1 MAMVHSNRRPQIA
14 CVAVVMIACSLG
26 AAQASEG
33 SNCADIFPRSELGG
47 DVRAVNARDVATIR
61 DIGPTGGLPMGQTPL
76 SLSPDRRS
84 VAFVLTRADPDR
96 NSYCQAVVV
105 VDLRDAG
112 GTRMIDRGGDLVRVT
127 FQAELR
133 GLVTETGIPAIN
145 TPRWSPDGSRLAYL
159 RREGGRSQ
167 AWVAEAHGE
176 AGRPVSNSPVDVESV
191 AWSDDGKSIIY
202 ADRPSRIDEEA
213 KLDREGLSGFLF
225 DDRSVPVNG
234 ARPMIAGPLPLHY
247 AAVDLPTGADRDA
260 TSAERVMLD
269 RFEPGNLMGS
279 PLSTTSRS
287 GQKAWLEAAKPDRYQ
302 EPLRLWAQDRA
313 GRNWLCE
320 HDSCA
325 DAVIGLW
332 WSDKQNAVRFLHR
345 EGFGGSKLAFYIWRP
360 GKGAPSRTLV
370 TDGLI
375 TGCRAE
381 RDDLICLQE
390 ASSEP
395 RRVVRIN
402 PEARSS
408 VTLFD
413 PNPEFRN
420 LKLGRVKRLLW
431 KNPMGFKTFGDLV
444 LPPDHQQG
452 TKLPMIV
459 VQYRTRGFLRGGTG
473 DEYPIHAL
481 AAAGFAVLSV
491 ESPPSFA
498 SRLPQGEWRT
508 WKDAEAE
515 NVKGWRERINV
526 ASSVA
531 AGVKAAEGLGIID
544 SSRLGLTGLSDG
556 STTAWYLLI
565 NTDLFAATSVSTC
578 CADPKTDLILGGPI
592 WEKERRRFGYPSP
605 TDMAPDFW
613 APVSPAMNAAK
624 IKTPVLMQL
633 ASDEYLRGLEAF
645 TAFREIGPPV
655 EMFVFPGDHHIK
667 WQSAHRLAAYQR
679 NIDWFN
685 FWLRGTEDSAP
696 AKIPQYERW
705 KSLRERQVARAAT
718 GTQ

>member
-1 MAMVHSNRRPQIA
+1 MVYSSRSRAAAWLAAAILIGRIGTAAASVDDRCAAINP
-14 CVAVVMIACSLG
+14 G
-26 AAQASEG
+26 AYVTSDTRLV
-33 SNCADIFPRSELGG
+33 S
-47 DVRAVNARDVATIR
+47 ARDIATIR

-76 SLSPDRRS
+76 SLSPDRHS
-84 VAFVLTRADPDR
+84 AAFVLTRADPD
-96 NSYCQAVVV
+96 NNGYCQAVVV
-105 VDLRDAG
+105 VDLRAG
-112 GTRMIDRGGDLVRVT
+112 GGARMIDEGGDLVRVT

-159 RREGGRSQ
+159 RRDKGRTQ
-167 AWVAEAHGE
+167 AWVADAGGTS
-176 AGRPVSNSPVDVESV
+176 GRPVSHSLVDVEAL
-191 AWSDDGKSIIY
+191 AWSDDGRSLVY
-202 ADRPSRIDEEA
+202 ADRISRIDEEA
-213 KLDREGLSGFLF
+213 KLDREGLGGYLF
-225 DDRSVPVNG
+225 DDRFVPVSG
-234 ARPMIAGPLPLHY
+234 SRPMVSGPLPLHY
-247 AAVDLPTGADRDA
+247 AAVDMASGVDREA
-260 TSAERVMLD
+260 TAAERRTLD

-279 PLSTTSRS
+279 PLSTTSQH
-287 GQKAWLEAAKPDRYQ
+287 GQKAWLEAAKSDRYM
-302 EPLRLWAQDRA
+302 EPLRLWAQDRV
-313 GRNWLCE
+313 GRKWVCD
-320 HDSCA
+320 HSSCA
-325 DAVIGLW
+325 DAIIGLW
-332 WSDKQNAVRFLHR
+332 WSEKQHAVRFLHR

-360 GKGAPSRTLV
+360 GKSAPRQTLV

-375 TGCRAE
+375 TGCLAE
-381 RDDLICLQE
+381 QDDLICLQE
-390 ASSEP
+390 SSSEP
-395 RRVVRIN
+395 RRVVRLN
-402 PEARSS
+402 AEAGKS

-413 PNPEFRN
+413 PNPEFRT
-420 LKLGRVKRLLW
+420 LKLGEVQRLLW
-431 KNPMGFKTFGDLV
+431 KNPMGFETFGDLV
-444 LPPDHQQG
+444 LPPNRKTG
-452 TKLPMIV
+452 EKLPMIV

-498 SRLPQGEWRT
+498 SHLPQGEWRT

-526 ASSVA
+526 ASSVV
-531 AGVKAAEGLGIID
+531 AGVKTAEGLGLID
-544 SSRLGLTGLSDG
+544 ASRIGLTGLSDG

-592 WEKERRRFGYPSP
+592 WEKERRRFGYPAP

-613 APVSPAMNAAK
+613 APVSPALNAAR
-624 IKTPVLMQL
+624 IKSPVLMQL

-645 TAFREIGPPV
+645 TAFREIGPPA

-685 FWLRGTEDSAP
+685 FWLRGKEDSDP
-696 AKIPQYERW
+696 AKLSQYERW
-705 KSLRERQVARAAT
+705 RHLREKQFVRAAKAS
-718 GTQ
+718 Q